1 MEEVIELDSDM
12 RLQDAQGLPA
22 FLLTPGTGKGVHRPV
37 PVVVNDVSNASLFR
51 FRIISPRL
59 RGRLLTTPI
68 TLSSPSHAGEL
79 GRMVLASFTAPIVAL
94 VAGPK
99 VWIQSTFLGGVLSLL
114 V

>member
-51 FRIISPRL
+51 FRIKSPRL

-68 TLSSPSHAGEL
+68 TLSSPPHAGEWWL
-79 GRMVLASFTAPIVAL
+79 PSLQRFESKAPSREVFYL
-94 VAGPK
+94 
-99 VWIQSTFLGGVLSLL
+99 F
-114 V
+114 